1 MTDGLIDGSVIN
13 RWTNGWSINEH
24 GMNAVMN
31 KLNEWENV
39 KMKIDGWKNW
49 WINELMNEWRRVC
62 INQWLIDE

>member
-24 GMNAVMN
+24 VMNAVMN